1 MGITEKIHQGDSTLD
16 VKATEAQTVIQTE
29 QNDGELLSP
38 L

>member
-1 MGITEKIHQGDSTLD
+1 MAITKNIHQGDSTLD
-16 VKATEAQTVIQTE
+16 VRATQAQTVIQTE